1 MFKINFLLC
10 KIVEKPHISYE
21 DVALFHDGYWE
32 KFRLLLPKMRIL
44 HTPEDERLEAEN
56 TGPPWWLMASPK
68 VDALSLFF
76 QLESS
81 QVRDVFDATWGTIF
95 QVESILTFMETT

>member
-1 MFKINFLLC
+1 MC
-10 KIVEKPHISYE
+10 KIVEKLLSYE

-32 KFRLLLPKMRIL
+32 KFRLLLPKMLIL
-44 HTPEDERLEAEN
+44 EDEWLEADN
-56 TGPPWWLMASPK
+56 TGAPWLLMASPK

>member
-1 MFKINFLLC
+1 M
-10 KIVEKPHISYE
+10 SYE

-56 TGPPWWLMASPK
+56 TGPPWLLMASPK

-81 QVRDVFDATWGTIF
+81 KVRDVLDATWKNF
-95 QVESILTFMETT
+95 QVESILTFMGSNYGR